1 MMKRV
6 LRWLLRSVAV
16 VVALCIVALLSEY
29 ISHRVQPGSVL
40 VVTFNGAVV
49 ERGSTNLLGMM
60 SPHET
65 PLNVMRVAITKA
77 AKDAR
82 IAGLAIKIIDTQMEL
97 SQAQEIADLIRQ
109 FRDSGKWTAAY
120 VETAGEMSPGNL
132 PYLVA
137 AATGDISLMPEGE
150 LDLVG
155 VGIREIFARGTLD
168 WVGVRPNFASFGK
181 YKSAANIFTEKDF
194 TPAQREEDEALVGAM
209 FDQIVG
215 QTAKERGIN
224 VEQMRAIVDQAPL
237 NAGLS
242 LKTHMV
248 ERLEYDDQFT
258 DRVKHHGGGTHRMVD
273 FTDYVH
279 PSMLSGFR
287 SQDQIAVIYCDGEI
301 VRGESGGIGLTGREM
316 AASDEMDEA
325 FKTAREDD
333 SIRAVVL
340 RVDSPGG
347 SVIASELIRHAAEL
361 TAHKKPIIVSMSG
374 YAASGGY
381 WVSTPASLIV
391 AEPGTITGS
400 IGVLGGKFNLGPAAQ
415 KIYLNSGA
423 VTRGANVE
431 MFDEFTD
438 FTPAQMKIFQD
449 QLLGDTYQKFL
460 KVVADSRHMSVDAVN
475 TIAQGRVWTGEQALQ
490 NKLVDQLGGFS
501 DALAAAKK
509 AAKLPPDR
517 EVAMVELPEQPGLL
531 AKLLGGGL
539 LTAQAPELPA
549 AMRSMAP
556 ALMMLKAAV
565 AHGSGSFGAVYCPLV
580 PIW

>member
-1 MMKRV
+1 MMKKAF
-6 LRWLLRSVAV
+6 RWLLRMVAGL
-16 VVALCIVALLSEY
+16 VALGIIVLLSEY
-29 ISHRVQPGSVL
+29 ISHRVQPGSVM
-40 VVTFNGAVV
+40 VVTFNGPVV
-49 ERGSTNLLGMM
+49 ERGSANFLGML

-65 PLNVMRVAITKA
+65 PLNVMRVALTKA
-77 AKDAR
+77 AKDPR
-82 IAGLAIKIIDTQMEL
+82 ISGLALKIIDTQMEL
-97 SQAQEIADLIRQ
+97 SQAQEIAALIGK

-155 VGIREIFARGTLD
+155 VGVREIFARGTLD
-168 WVGVRPNFASFGK
+168 WLGVRPNFASIGK
-181 YKSAANIFTEKDF
+181 YKSAANMFTEKDF
-194 TPAQREEDEALVGAM
+194 TPGQREEDEGLVGAM

-215 QTAKERGIN
+215 QTSKERGIN

-242 LKTHMV
+242 LKNHMV

-258 DRVKHHGGGTHRMVD
+258 DRIKHHGGTTHRMVN

-279 PSMLSGFR
+279 PSMLSGFG

-301 VRGESGGIGLTGREM
+301 VRGEAGGIGLTGTEM

-325 FKTAREDD
+325 FKTAREND
-333 SIRAVVL
+333 SIRAVIL
-340 RVDSPGG
+340 RVNSPGG

-361 TAHKKPIIVSMSG
+361 TANKKPIIVSMSG

-381 WVSTPASLIV
+381 WVSTPASLIF

-400 IGVLGGKFNLGPAAQ
+400 IGVLGGKFNVGPAAQ

-423 VTRGANVE
+423 ISRGANVE

-438 FTPAQMKIFQD
+438 FTPSQMKIFQD

-460 KVVADSRHMSVDAVN
+460 KVVADSRHMSVEAVHA
-475 TIAQGRVWTGEQALQ
+475 IAQGRVWTGEQAAQ

-501 DALAAAKK
+501 EALAAAKK
-509 AAKLPPDR
+509 AVKLPPDR
-517 EVAMVELPEQPGLL
+517 EIALVELPEQPGPL
-531 AKLLGGGL
+531 AKLLSGGL
-539 LTAQAPELPA
+539 VTARAPELPA
-549 AMRSMAP
+549 AMRTMTP
-556 ALMMLKAAV
+556 ALLMIKAALSR
-565 AHGSGSFGAVYCPLV
+565 GSGMIGAVYCPVV

>member
-1 MMKRV
+1 MLRKA
-6 LRWLLRSVAV
+6 LRWLLRTVAV
-16 VVALCIVALLSEY
+16 VVALFLVALLSEY
-29 ISHRVQPGSVL
+29 ISHRVQAGSVL
-40 VVTFNGAVV
+40 VVTFDGPVV
-49 ERGSTNLLGMM
+49 ERGSTNFLGIL

-65 PLNVMRVAITKA
+65 PLNVMRVALTKA
-77 AKDAR
+77 ARDPR
-82 IAGLAIKIIDTQMEL
+82 ISGLAVKIIDTEMEL

-109 FRDSGKWTAAY
+109 FKDSGKWTAAY

-132 PYLVA
+132 PYMVA

-155 VGIREIFARGTLD
+155 VGMREIFARGTLD
-168 WVGVRPNFASFGK
+168 WVGVKPNFASLGK

-194 TPAQREEDEALVGAM
+194 TPAQREEDESLVGAM

-215 QTAKERGIN
+215 QTAKERNIN
-224 VEQMRAIVDQAPL
+224 VEAMRAIVDEAPL

-242 LKTHMV
+242 LKNHMV

-258 DRVKHHGGGTHRMVD
+258 DRIKHHGGGTHRTVD

-279 PSMLSGFR
+279 PSMLSGFG
-287 SQDQIAVIYCDGEI
+287 SQDEIAVIYCDGEI
-301 VRGESGGIGLTGREM
+301 VRGQAEGIGLTGREM
-316 AASDEMDEA
+316 AASDDMEEA
-325 FKTAREDD
+325 FKAAREND
-333 SIRAVVL
+333 SVRAVIL

-347 SVIASELIRHAAEL
+347 SVIASELIRHAAEI
-361 TAHKKPIIVSMSG
+361 TAQKKPIIVSMSG

-381 WVSTPASLIV
+381 WVSTPASIII

-475 TIAQGRVWTGEQALQ
+475 DIAQGRVWTGEQAAQ
-490 NKLVDQLGGFS
+490 NRLVDKLGGFS

-517 EVAMVELPEQPGLL
+517 EVALVELPEQPGPL
-531 AKLLGGGL
+531 AKLLSGGL
-539 LTAQAPELPA
+539 VTASAPELPA

-556 ALMMLKAAV
+556 ALMMVKAALSR
-565 AHGSGSFGAVYCPLV
+565 GSGTIGAVYCPVV

>member
-1 MMKRV
+1 MLRK
-6 LRWLLRSVAV
+6 LFRWLLRTV
-16 VVALCIVALLSEY
+16 VILVVLGIVALLSEY

-40 VVTFNGAVV
+40 VVTFNGPVV
-49 ERGSTNLLGMM
+49 ERGSTNLFGML

-65 PLNVMRVAITKA
+65 PLNVMRVALTKA
-77 AKDAR
+77 AKDPR
-82 IAGLAIKIIDTQMEL
+82 ISGLAIKIIDTEMEL
-97 SQAQEIADLIRQ
+97 SQAQEIADLIQR
-109 FRDSGKWTAAY
+109 FKDAGKWTAAY

-155 VGIREIFARGTLD
+155 VGMREIFARGTLD
-168 WVGVRPNFASFGK
+168 WVGVRPNFASLGK

-194 TPAQREEDEALVGAM
+194 TPAQREEDESLVSAM
-209 FDQIVG
+209 YDQIVG

-224 VEQMRAIVDQAPL
+224 VEAMRAIVDEAPL

-242 LKTHMV
+242 LQNHMV
-248 ERLEYDDQFT
+248 ERLEYDDQFS
-258 DRVKHHGGGTHRMVD
+258 DRVKHHGGGSHRMVD

-279 PSMLSGFR
+279 PSMLSGFG
-287 SQDQIAVIYCDGEI
+287 SQDTIAVIYCDGEI

-316 AASDEMDEA
+316 AASDDLDDA

-333 SIRAVVL
+333 SVRAVIL

-347 SVIASELIRHAAEL
+347 SVIASELIRHAGEL
-361 TAHKKPIIVSMSG
+361 TAQKKPIIVSMSG

-400 IGVLGGKFNLGPAAQ
+400 IGVLGGKFNLGPATQ

-431 MFDEFTD
+431 MFDELTD

-460 KVVADSRHMSVDAVN
+460 KVVADSRHMTVEAVN
-475 TIAQGRVWTGEQALQ
+475 DIAQGRVWTGEQAAQ
-490 NKLVDQLGGFS
+490 NRLVDKLGGFS

-509 AAKLPPDR
+509 AAKLPSDR
-517 EVAMVELPEQPGLL
+517 EVALVELPEQPGLL
-531 AKLLGGGL
+531 EKLLSGGL
-539 LTAQAPELPA
+539 VTASAPTLPA
-549 AMRSMAP
+549 SMRAMAP
-556 ALMMLKAAV
+556 ALMMIKAALSR
-565 AHGSGSFGAVYCPLV
+565 GNGTIGAVYCPVV

>member
-1 MMKRV
+1 MLRKA
-6 LRWLLRSVAV
+6 LRWLLRTVV
-16 VVALCIVALLSEY
+16 IVVALFLVALLSEY
-29 ISHRVQPGSVL
+29 ISHRVQAGSVL
-40 VVTFNGAVV
+40 VVTFNGPVV
-49 ERGSTNLLGMM
+49 ERGSTNFLGVL
-60 SPHET
+60 SQRET
-65 PLNVMRVAITKA
+65 PLNVMRVALNKA
-77 AKDAR
+77 AKDPR
-82 IAGLAIKIIDTQMEL
+82 IAGLAVKIIDTQMEL
-97 SQAQEIADLIRQ
+97 SQAQEIADLIRR
-109 FRDSGKWTAAY
+109 FKDSGKWTAAY

-168 WVGVRPNFASFGK
+168 WVGVKPNFASLGK
-181 YKSAANIFTEKDF
+181 FKSAANIFTEKDF
-194 TPAQREEDEALVGAM
+194 TPAQREEDESLVGAM
-209 FDQIVG
+209 FDQIVE
-215 QTAKERGIN
+215 QTARERNIN
-224 VEQMRAIVDQAPL
+224 VEAMRAIVDEAPL

-242 LKTHMV
+242 LKNHMV

-258 DRVKHHGGGTHRMVD
+258 DRIKHHGGGTHRTVD

-279 PSMLSGFR
+279 PSMLSGFS
-287 SQDQIAVIYCDGEI
+287 SQDAIAVIYCNGEI
-301 VRGESGGIGLTGREM
+301 VRGQAEGIGLTGRDM
-316 AASDEMDEA
+316 AASDDMEEA
-325 FKTAREDD
+325 FKAAREDD
-333 SIRAVVL
+333 SVRAVIL

-347 SVIASELIRHAAEL
+347 SVIASELIRHAAEI
-361 TAHKKPIIVSMSG
+361 TAQRKPIIVSMSG

-460 KVVADSRHMSVDAVN
+460 KVVADSRHMSIDAVN
-475 TIAQGRVWTGEQALQ
+475 DIAQGRVWTGEQAAQ
-490 NKLVDQLGGFS
+490 NRLVDKLGGFS

-517 EVAMVELPEQPGLL
+517 EVALVELPEQPGLL
-531 AKLLGGGL
+531 TKLLSGGL
-539 LTAQAPELPA
+539 VTASAPQLPP
-549 AMRSMAP
+549 AMRSMTP
-556 ALMMLKAAV
+556 ALMMVKAALSR
-565 AHGSGSFGAVYCPLV
+565 GSGTIGAVYCPVV

>member
-1 MMKRV
+1 MMKRAFRWM
-6 LRWLLRSVAV
+6 LRLFAAF
-16 VVALCIVALLSEY
+16 VALCIIAFLSEY

-40 VVTFNGAVV
+40 TVTFNGPVV
-49 ERGSTNLLGMM
+49 ERGSVNFFGML
-60 SPHET
+60 SPRET
-65 PLNVMRVAITKA
+65 PLNVMRVALTKA
-77 AKDAR
+77 AKDQR
-82 IAGLAIKIIDTQMEL
+82 ISGLAIKIIDTQMEL
-97 SQAQEIADLIRQ
+97 SQAQEIAALIGK
-109 FRDSGKWTAAY
+109 FRDSGKWTSAY

-137 AATGDISLMPEGE
+137 AATGDVSLMPEGE

-155 VGIREIFARGTLD
+155 VGVREVFARGTLD
-168 WVGVRPNFASFGK
+168 WLGVRPNFASVGK
-181 YKSAANIFTEKDF
+181 YKSAANVFTEKDF
-194 TPAQREEDEALVGAM
+194 TPAQHDEDDALVGAM

-215 QTAKERGIN
+215 QTAKERGIS
-224 VEQMRAIVDQAPL
+224 VDQMRAIVDQAPL

-258 DRVKHHGGGTHRMVD
+258 DRIKHHGGGTHRMVN

-279 PSMLSGFR
+279 PSMFSGFG
-287 SQDQIAVIYCDGEI
+287 SQDEIAVIYCDGEI
-301 VRGESGGIGLTGREM
+301 VRGEAEGIGLTGREM
-316 AASDEMDEA
+316 AASDDMDEA
-325 FKTAREDD
+325 FKIAREDD

-347 SVIASELIRHAAEL
+347 SVIASALIRHAAVL

-381 WVSTPASLIV
+381 WVSTPASFIV

-400 IGVLGGKFNLGPAAQ
+400 IGVLGGKFNFGPAAQ

-438 FTPAQMKIFQD
+438 FTPGQMKIFQD

-460 KVVADSRHMSVDAVN
+460 QVVADSRHMSVGDVN
-475 TIAQGRVWTGEQALQ
+475 AIAQGRVWTGEQAAQ

-501 DALAAAKK
+501 EALAAAKK
-509 AAKLPPDR
+509 AVKLPPDR
-517 EVAMVELPEQPGLL
+517 EVALVELPEQPGPL
-531 AKLLGGGL
+531 AKLLSGGL
-539 LTAQAPELPA
+539 ITARAPELPA
-549 AMRSMAP
+549 AMRTMAP
-556 ALMMLKAAV
+556 ALMMIKAALSR
-565 AHGSGSFGAVYCPLV
+565 GGTIGAAYCPVV

>member
-1 MMKRV
+1 MIKRV
-6 LRWLLRSVAV
+6 FRWLLRTVAV
-16 VVALCIVALLSEY
+16 LVVLGIVALLSEY

-40 VVTFNGAVV
+40 VVTFKGPVV
-49 ERGSTNLLGMM
+49 ERGSVNLFGMM
-60 SPHET
+60 NPRET
-65 PLNVMRVAITKA
+65 PLNVMRVALTKA
-77 AKDAR
+77 AKDQR
-82 IAGLAIKIIDTQMEL
+82 ISGLVIKIIDTQMEL
-97 SQAQEIADLIRQ
+97 SQAQEIAALIHQ
-109 FRDSGKWTAAY
+109 FRDSGKWTSAY

-150 LDLVG
+150 LDIVG
-155 VGIREIFARGTLD
+155 VGMREIFARGTLD
-168 WVGVRPNFASFGK
+168 WVGVRPNFASLGK
-181 YKSAANIFTEKDF
+181 FKSAANIFTEKDF
-194 TPAQREEDEALVGAM
+194 TPAQREEDETLVGAM

-224 VEQMRAIVDQAPL
+224 VEQMRAVVDQAPL
-237 NAGLS
+237 NSGLS

-248 ERLEYDDQFT
+248 ERLEYDDQFS
-258 DRVKHHGGGTHRMVD
+258 DRVKHHGGGSHRMVD
-273 FTDYVH
+273 FADYVH
-279 PSMLSGFR
+279 PSMISGFG
-287 SQDQIAVIYCDGEI
+287 SQDQIAVIYCNGEI
-301 VRGESGGIGLTGREM
+301 VRGEATGIGLTGREM
-316 AASDEMDEA
+316 AASDDMDEA
-325 FKTAREDD
+325 FKLARDDD
-333 SIRAVVL
+333 SVRAVIL

-361 TAHKKPIIVSMSG
+361 TVQKKPIIVSMSG

-381 WVSTPASLIV
+381 WVSTPATWII

-400 IGVLGGKFNLGPAAQ
+400 IGVLGGKFNVGPAAQ

-438 FTPAQMKIFQD
+438 FTPDQMKIFQD

-509 AAKLPPDR
+509 AAKLPLDR
-517 EVAMVELPEQPGLL
+517 EVALVELPEQSGPL
-531 AKLLGGGL
+531 AKLLSGGL
-539 LTAQAPELPA
+539 VTASAPELPA

-556 ALMMLKAAV
+556 ALMMIKAALSR
-565 AHGSGSFGAVYCPLV
+565 GSGTIGAVYCPVV